1 VRRTVAGLALLLVA
15 CLSLATVASGATLK
29 RSRAR
34 SVTKAVALRAADRLD
49 TAQLDDVTTAE
60 VRRTTVAKRCRRH
73 GKLRVDCT
81 LHLRGV
87 VHDPDLGDLPFNC
100 RARER
105 VRYRSRHS
113 RRIRR
118 RADHRHC
125 AGDLADVRKDLEA
138 AFKRALR

>member
-1 VRRTVAGLALLLVA
+1 VVAVALLLLA
-15 CLSLATVASGATLK
+15 CLSLAAVASGATLK
-29 RSRAR
+29 RSKAR
-34 SVTKAVALRAADRLD
+34 SVTRAVALRAADRLD

-60 VRRTTVAKRCRRH
+60 VRRRIVARKCRRRS
-73 GKLRVDCT
+73 KLRVDCN

-87 VHDPDLGDLPFNC
+87 IHDPDLGDVPFDC

-105 VRYRSRHS
+105 VRYRSRRS
-113 RRIRR
+113 RKIRK

-125 AGDLADVRKDLEA
+125 AGDLADLRKDLEA